1 MYVQPIN
8 SLLKTHVSLFINGKK
23 NNVEVW
29 KTASQEM
36 VRNTFIQIGET
47 KDNICLR
54 KNVSQ
59 FAL

>member
-29 KTASQEM
+29 ETARQEL
-36 VRNTFIQIGET
+36 VRNTFIQIGE
-47 KDNICLR
+47 N
-54 KNVSQ
+54 
-59 FAL
+59 

>member
-36 VRNTFIQIGET
+36 VRNTFIQIGE
-47 KDNICLR
+47 K
-54 KNVSQ
+54 
-59 FAL
+59 

>member
-29 KTASQEM
+29 ETASQEL
-36 VRNTFIQIGET
+36 VRIHSFKLVKT

-59 FAL
+59 FAR